1 MMHVGMDILL
11 MAFDDVLTSTLQSKS
26 INFGSETVG
35 KEIEKGFK
43 QHKRSEEKEYSKTDM
58 TLPI

>member
-26 INFGSETVG
+26 INFGSETVEE
-35 KEIEKGFK
+35 EIEKG
-43 QHKRSEEKEYSKTDM
+43 
-58 TLPI
+58 L